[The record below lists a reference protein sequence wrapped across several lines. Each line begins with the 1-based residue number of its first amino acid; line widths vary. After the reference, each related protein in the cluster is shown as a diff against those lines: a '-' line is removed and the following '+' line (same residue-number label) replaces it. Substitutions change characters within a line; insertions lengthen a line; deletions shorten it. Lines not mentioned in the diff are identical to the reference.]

1 MEIKIFSAQKLTPQ
15 EVDAICFIMQNSR
28 NRDRDLANRF
38 PQRFKCREGNTI
50 KLDHGKRRYCEKIKD
65 GGGDD
70 G

>member
-15 EVDAICFIMQNSR
+15 EVDAIRFIMQKSR
-28 NRDRDLANRF
+28 NRDRDLCNRF
-38 PQRFKCREGNTI
+38 PQRFKRREGN
-50 KLDHGKRRYCEKIKD
+50 KVYFDHGKRRYCEKIKD